1 MNAWY
6 LSHLVLIQATLIS
19 FLLALSIQV
28 PLRAGVFSFA
38 GIGSYAIGAY
48 TAAILTIR
56 AQVAP
61 LLAVGAGVLI
71 AMAVGWLLALLVARL
86 SGLYLGMATISFAL
100 FLAVVAT
107 NGGDLTGGATGLY
120 GALSTLTTGHVAGI
134 VVVVVLG
141 LVLAERGVFGRATDA
156 VRVDPQLAVS
166 LGIDVNAVRR
176 RVFVIS
182 GALGA
187 CAGGMNSLLRT
198 TVSPETIG
206 FHLVVTAL
214 TMIIVGGALSWA
226 GAAIGAVVFTWL
238 PTVLAF
244 VGDWQVLVYGLLVAI
259 AAVYVPTGVLGLLQ
273 QGWRRAQARRRRV
286 PAGPGHDADDGSAAE
301 RELVALTDE
310 DPGLPRVPAPSP
322 APDPASS
329 PAPSGSTAASGGRA

>member
-1 MNAWY
+1 VNAWY
-6 LSHLVLIQATLIS
+6 ISHLVLVQATFIS

-48 TAAILTIR
+48 TAAILTLR
-56 AQVAP
+56 AQLAP
-61 LLAVGAGVLI
+61 ILAIGAGVVL
-71 AMAVGWLLALLVARL
+71 AAVAGWLLALLVARL
-86 SGLYLGMATISFAL
+86 SGLYLGMATIAFAL

-107 NGGDLTGGATGLY
+107 NGGELTGGATGLY
-120 GALSTLTTGHVAGI
+120 GAISTLTTGHVIAISVI
-134 VVVVVLG
+134 VVVL
-141 LVLAERGVFGRATDA
+141 LAVSERGAFGRRIDA
-156 VRVDPQLAVS
+156 VREDPQLAVS
-166 LGIDVNAVRR
+166 LGVDVNRVRR

-226 GAAIGAVVFTWL
+226 GAAIGAVIFTWL
-238 PTVLAF
+238 PSVLQIA
-244 VGDWQVLVYGLLVAI
+244 GDWQPLVYGLLVAI
-259 AAVYVPTGVLGLLQ
+259 AAVYVPTGLLGLGQ
-273 QGWRRAQARRRRV
+273 SGWRRLRAAGRKV
-286 PAGPGHDADDGSAAE
+286 PAAGVAAPVSAPVALAADPEAAAE
-301 RELVALTDE
+301 QALAAL
-310 DPGLPRVPAPSP
+310 GSP
-322 APDPASS
+322 ATEVRS
-329 PAPSGSTAASGGRA
+329 